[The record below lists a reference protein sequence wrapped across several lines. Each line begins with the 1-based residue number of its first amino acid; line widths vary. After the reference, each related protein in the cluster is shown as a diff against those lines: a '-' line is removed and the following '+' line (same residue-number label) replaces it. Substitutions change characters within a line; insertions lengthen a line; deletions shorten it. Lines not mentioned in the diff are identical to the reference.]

1 MALEDRAVELLRQL
15 IRHRT
20 VNPPGDE
27 RALQEE
33 LAAEFERAGFE
44 VSLLGRTPERPNLV
58 ARLRGEADGPVLG
71 LLSHVDT
78 VLADPAEWS
87 RDPWSGDLVDGVVWG
102 RGAQDMKS
110 QTAAECAAA
119 LELAESGWRPAHGD
133 LLVLVVVDEETGGED
148 GAIWLTENHPDLV
161 RCDFLLNEG
170 AGTVIPHGDDRLY
183 GVCIAEKGVFRFSI
197 TTRGAAGHASMPNV
211 ADNALPKLAPLLE
224 ALASRRPSPDLTEAP
239 QKLLSSLGLEDVEA
253 LRTVNPALA
262 GFAEPMASV
271 TFAPTIISAGEKIN
285 VIPSRAVL
293 KVDCRVPP
301 GHGRE
306 TAERRLAEVL
316 DGVADGVEFEV
327 EWLEEV
333 IGNGSPAAS
342 PLMDAIAGWVQTED
356 PGAHVVPTM
365 LPAYTD
371 SRAFRDAF
379 PECVAYGFFPQRE
392 MTLGEM
398 WPLVHGKDERIA
410 AADVGFAARA
420 YTAIA
425 RELLA

>member
-33 LAAEFERAGFE
+33 LAAEFSQAGFE
-44 VSLLGRTPERPNLV
+44 VSLVGRTPERPNLV

-119 LELAESGWRPAHGD
+119 LELAASGWRPPHGD
-133 LLVLVVVDEETGGED
+133 LLVIVVVDEETGGED

-170 AGTVIPHGDDRLY
+170 AGTVIPHGDERLY

-211 ADNALPKLAPLLE
+211 ADNALPKLAPLLS

-239 QKLLSSLGLEDVEA
+239 ATLLSALGVEDVEG
-253 LRTVNPALA
+253 LRAINPALGA
-262 GFAEPMASV
+262 FAEPMAAV

-316 DGVADGVEFEV
+316 EGEGDGYEV
-327 EWLEEV
+327 TWLEEV
-333 IGNGSPAAS
+333 VGNGSPAAS
-342 PLMDAIAGWVQTED
+342 PLMDAIARFVEGED
-356 PGAHVVPTM
+356 PGARVVPTM

-425 RELLA
+425 LELLA